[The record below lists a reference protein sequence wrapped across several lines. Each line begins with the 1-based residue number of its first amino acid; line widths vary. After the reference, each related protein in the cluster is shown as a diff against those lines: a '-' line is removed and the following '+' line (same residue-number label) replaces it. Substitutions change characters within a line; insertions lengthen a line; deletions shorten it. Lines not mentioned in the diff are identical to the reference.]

1 MPDLKVIKKVGQV
14 DGQKWEAFYL
24 VFKVAGFDWELKLRA
39 NDNEKQALEVVA
51 KEHSTNKK

>member
-1 MPDLKVIKKVGQV
+1 MADLKVIKKVGQV
-14 DGQKWEAFYL
+14 DGQNWEAYYL

-39 NDNEKQALEVVA
+39 NENEKQALEVVA